1 MIFLRYTHSAH
12 RNLLAA
18 LDALLTHGSVAGA
31 AEAMGLSASAMSR
44 TLARIRT
51 ATGDPTITA
60 RLGVVFLS
68 EPLGIRIVLSSIAI
82 LGGIGVVPML
92 LVDQN

>member
-1 MIFLRYTHSAH
+1 VRHTHSTDL
-12 RNLLAA
+12 NLLAA

-60 RLGVVFLS
+60 LPGVVLLG
-68 EPLGIRIVLSSIAI
+68 EPLGIRIVRSSIAI
-82 LGGIGVVPML
+82 LGGVGAVLML
-92 LVDQN
+92 LVDQNRG